1 MDWRKQPRPYRKKG
15 KSALSKE
22 MKICVTEA
30 EYQRIGELAT
40 ANKMSMSSLLRNCF
54 LFAERLQAYRKG
66 RE

>member
-15 KSALSKE
+15 KSALSKQ

-30 EYQRIGELAT
+30 EYQRIGELAISQ
-40 ANKMSMSSLLRNCF
+40 NMSMSSLLRSCF
-54 LFAERLQAYRKG
+54 LFAERMQAYRKE